1 MAVLRAQVARKV
13 GERRGNA
20 HVVQSA
26 QPAERQR
33 EHEVVGFVQL
43 SGGAVALRVD
53 ARRDGAAQHAVAH
66 ERVSPVANAK
76 VGVRV
81 DVRHMERRS
90 QPSFPNQVVPVKQR
104 AVVRWKYSP
113 RDGTRAVQ
121 VEMILQKCAH
131 LRFRPRLGGA
141 FRRAL
146 ALRREGTGVGQ
157 EEIKINVEY
166 PRHRAFLRCIAGF
179 KIACAY
185 VPAHAVVGCS
195 PSGAKEQELDRKK
208 SRSMLSTRVMGRSSV
223 VSRIRMGRDDAHRQ
237 RPPCRRSV
245 FLLPV
250 RTQDGLITGLL
261 RVVLRQEGAGM
272 MRIVSAV
279 PAVRQCSFCLCVR
292 RTA

>member
-66 ERVSPVANAK
+66 EGMSPVANAK

-81 DVRHMERRS
+81 DVRHMEWRG
-90 QPSFPNQVVPVKQR
+90 QPPFPNQVAPEKQR
-104 AVVRWKYSP
+104 AVVRWKYSS

-185 VPAHAVVGCS
+185 VPAHAVVGRS
-195 PSGAKEQELDRKK
+195 PSGAKGQGLDRKK
-208 SRSMLSTRVMGRSSV
+208 SRSMSSTRVIGHSSV
-223 VSRIRMGRDDAHRQ
+223 V
-237 RPPCRRSV
+237 
-245 FLLPV
+245 
-250 RTQDGLITGLL
+250 
-261 RVVLRQEGAGM
+261 
-272 MRIVSAV
+272 
-279 PAVRQCSFCLCVR
+279 
-292 RTA
+292 

>member
-13 GERRGNA
+13 GERRGDA
-20 HVVQSA
+20 HVVQPA

-66 ERVSPVANAK
+66 EGMSSVANAE

-81 DVRHMERRS
+81 DVRHMERRG
-90 QPSFPNQVVPVKQR
+90 QPSFPNQVAPEKQR
-104 AVVRWKYSP
+104 AVVRRKHPS

-146 ALRREGTGVGQ
+146 TLRRKGAGIGQ

-185 VPAHAVVGCS
+185 VPAHAVVGRS
-195 PSGAKEQELDRKK
+195 PSGAKGQGSDRKK
-208 SRSMLSTRVMGRSSV
+208 SRSMSSTRVIGHSSV
-223 VSRIRMGRDDAHRQ
+223 V
-237 RPPCRRSV
+237 
-245 FLLPV
+245 
-250 RTQDGLITGLL
+250 
-261 RVVLRQEGAGM
+261 
-272 MRIVSAV
+272 
-279 PAVRQCSFCLCVR
+279 
-292 RTA
+292 